1 MMALLDVRGLR
12 KHFGPIAAVDGVS
25 FAVERGSVLG
35 FLGPNG
41 AGKTTTMRMIAG
53 FLAPDAGT
61 AIVCGADV
69 GQDPVAVKRRLGY
82 LPEGAPL
89 YVDMTPSGFLDFVAA
104 IRGVVGIQRRRRI
117 AQVVERMHLSGVM
130 HQRIETL
137 SKGYR
142 RRVAL
147 AQALLHDPDVLIL
160 DEPTD
165 GLDPNQKHEVRELIR
180 TMAPSKAIV
189 ISTHIL
195 EEVDALCDRAI
206 IIARGRIV
214 ADDRP
219 DALRARSDRHNA
231 VTLRLAAAQSEAATV
246 ILQSLPIV
254 ARVDRLAA
262 QDGVVDLLVLPT
274 NGRSIAGEIGAALHA
289 RQIETTELHS
299 ERGRLDDVF
308 RSVTMGSS
316 AVNRRPS
323 APKPEGK
330 RCAASLAQ
338 TSSLPPVGSRMS
350 PLWRGHSVR
359 TELARS
365 MACCSMASR
374 LRRPA
379 RWGTSAWTDRAK
391 MRTPRPPGRARPVDR
406 S

>member
-1 MMALLDVRGLR
+1 MNACPVTFYDTLWLLVHYELYLFPGDEAPLTEPSGRLTPWPRFGESNRTMTTLLDVRGLS
-12 KHFGPIAAVDGVS
+12 KHFGPIRAVDGVS
-25 FAVERGSVLG
+25 FAVERGGVLG

-69 GQDPVAVKRRLGY
+69 EKDPVAVKRRLGY

-89 YVDMTPSGFLDFVAA
+89 YVDMTPAAFLDFVAA
-104 IRGVVGIQRRRRI
+104 VRGLAGALRRRRI
-117 AQVVERMHLSGVM
+117 GELVERMHLGGVLQ
-130 HQRIETL
+130 QRIETL

-147 AQALLHDPDVLIL
+147 AQALLHDPEVLIL

-180 TMAPSKAIV
+180 AMAPSKAIV

-206 IIARGRIV
+206 IIAGGRIV

-219 DALRARSDRHNA
+219 DALRARSERHNA
-231 VTLRLAAAQSEAATV
+231 VTLRISAGQSEAA
-246 ILQSLPIV
+246 IALLSAMPAV
-254 ARVDRLAA
+254 ARVETVAA
-262 QDGVVDLLVLPT
+262 VDGTVDLLVLPADR
-274 NGRSIAGEIGAALHA
+274 RSIAGEVGAALQA
-289 RQIETTELHS
+289 RQIETAELHS

-308 RSVTMGSS
+308 RSVT
-316 AVNRRPS
+316 
-323 APKPEGK
+323 
-330 RCAASLAQ
+330 
-338 TSSLPPVGSRMS
+338 
-350 PLWRGHSVR
+350 RG
-359 TELARS
+359 
-365 MACCSMASR
+365 
-374 LRRPA
+374 
-379 RWGTSAWTDRAK
+379 GTA
-391 MRTPRPPGRARPVDR
+391 
-406 S
+406 